1 MEKVVNVDS
10 KNLVKGGAQEPWWSL
25 LIGGIFIIILGVLI
39 FAWPGISLALMM
51 LCFGVFV
58 LVDGIFDIAVSIK
71 CRKDNK
77 NWWLTLLGGLV
88 GIVVGILVFVGPFIA
103 WLILIYLL
111 AAWLIITGII
121 RIFIGI
127 RSRKDESMDMPLV
140 LGIVSLCL
148 GIAIFLIP
156 VAMLLTMLWLIA
168 VFAIII
174 GVIRIV
180 NGIARKTSK
189 ATI

>member
-10 KNLVKGGAQEPWWSL
+10 KKLVKGGAHEPWWSL

-39 FAWPGISLALMM
+39 FAWPGISLAVMM
-51 LCFGVFV
+51 ICFGVFV
-58 LVDGIFDIAVSIK
+58 LVDGIFAIAVSIK

-77 NWWLTLLGGLV
+77 NWWLTLLSGLV

-111 AAWLIITGII
+111 AAWLIVTGII
-121 RIFIGI
+121 RIFISI

>member
-1 MEKVVNVDS
+1 MAEAVMK
-10 KNLVKGGAQEPWWSL
+10 QEPWWSL
-25 LIGGIFIIILGVLI
+25 LLRGVFIIIFGILV

-51 LCFGVFV
+51 LFFGVFV
-58 LVDGIFDIAVSIK
+58 LVDGIFAIAVSIK
-71 CRKDNK
+71 GRKDNK
-77 NWWLTLLGGLV
+77 NWWLTLLSGLV
-88 GIVVGILVFVGPFIA
+88 GIVVGILVFMETLIA
-103 WLILIYLL
+103 GLVLIYLL
-111 AAWLIITGII
+111 AVWLVVTGII

-127 RSRKDESMDMPLV
+127 RARKKESMDMPLV

-156 VAMLLTMLWLIA
+156 IAMLLAMLWLIA

-174 GVIRIV
+174 GVIRII

-189 ATI
+189 ATS